1 MGLNASR
8 IHYAR
13 ILIWVGDKDFC
24 FCPRNLKDCCKHGW
38 KKGSLQSLQPPL
50 QIQPLMLCT
59 KYTQGLWS
67 VEQAP
72 QKITIGFNYSMGLPT
87 LNLHTHL
94 NNFWLDSWQKNI
106 MGPFYS
112 NCLCILFTQ
121 KYKCDQLIQNI
132 QELSSILFRRHWRF
146 FRIVFFFN
154 DPFEVVMCNSRGCIS
169 NLILL
174 VEDIYF
180 FIQSNTW
187 ITCTTFL

>member
-1 MGLNASR
+1 MLQEYLTPGFSFEWVTKIFVFAQEILKTVASM
-8 IHYAR
+8 
-13 ILIWVGDKDFC
+13 VGKREAFN
-24 FCPRNLKDCCKHGW
+24 PSNPP
-38 KKGSLQSLQPPL
+38 SLQ
-50 QIQPLMLCT
+50 IWPLMLCT

-154 DPFEVVMCNSRGCIS
+154 DPFEVVMCNSSGCIS

-174 VEDIYF
+174 VEDIYS

-187 ITCTTFL
+187 ITWTTFL